1 MYRTLQETAF
11 GWLAL
16 LGSETDSKDCHLHRI
31 SLQPTADAA
40 LDGLGD
46 AGATASDCPDAFAAA
61 LAAFARY
68 FAGDANALDDVPLAL
83 PASAPAFHRAAWDAC
98 RTIPPGET
106 RSYRWLAT
114 AAGSPKASR
123 AAGQAMA
130 RNPLPLVIPCHRVV
144 GSSGRL
150 HGYGAGGIG
159 VKARLLELERGRTT
173 AATATTAVAATGP
186 AAAYLL

>member
-16 LGSETDSKDCHLHRI
+16 LGSDPGSGAARLHRI
-31 SLQPTADAA
+31 SLQPDAAAA
-40 LDGLGD
+40 LDGLGE
-46 AGATASDCPDAFAAA
+46 AGASAVDCPAVFAGV

-68 FAGDANALDDVPLAL
+68 FAGDGNALTDVPLAL
-83 PASAPAFHRAAWDAC
+83 PATAPVFHRAAWDAC

-106 RSYRWLAT
+106 RSYRWLAE

-130 RNPLPLVIPCHRVV
+130 RNPLPLLIPCHRVV

-150 HGYGAGGIG
+150 HGYGAGGIS
-159 VKARLLELERGRTT
+159 VKARLLELESGRRTET
-173 AATATTAVAATGP
+173 AP
-186 AAAYLL
+186 PPQHLL

>member
-16 LGSETDSKDCHLHRI
+16 LGSDTGSEVVLLHRT
-31 SLQPTADAA
+31 SLQPDAGAA
-40 LDGLGD
+40 LDGLGE
-46 AGATASDCPDAFAAA
+46 AGASAADCPAVFAGA

-68 FAGDANALDDVPLAL
+68 FAGDGDALAGVPLAL
-83 PASAPAFHRAAWDAC
+83 PATAPAFHRAAWDAC

-106 RSYRWLAT
+106 RSYRWLAA
-114 AAGSPKASR
+114 AAGNPKASR

-130 RNPLPLVIPCHRVV
+130 RNPLPLLIPCHRVV

-159 VKARLLELERGRTT
+159 VKARLLELESGRT
-173 AATATTAVAATGP
+173 ATAGQKEIAP
-186 AAAYLL
+186 PLQHLL